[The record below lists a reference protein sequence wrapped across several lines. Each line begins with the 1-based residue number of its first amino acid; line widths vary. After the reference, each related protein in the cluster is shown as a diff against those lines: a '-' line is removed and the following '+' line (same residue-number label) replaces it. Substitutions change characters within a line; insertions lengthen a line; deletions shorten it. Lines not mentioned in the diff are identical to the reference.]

1 MTVSI
6 LNTIPRERPIWVF
19 NEDSFPC
26 QCCNPAV
33 AMDGGKWTCLSNKV
47 SWLVVDEQPDLT
59 KDHDACVCD
68 GSCGDVFHKG
78 TYLTFAYAQVIGLTW
93 GDLYWLWNREE
104 LSKLSAEEIAKRNAE
119 EAERL
124 AREEAQRDLESLS
137 AKLAEKARN
146 HEIKAHYKCN
156 KGKKESYPCKYLYS
170 CVGERKTGGAKPT
183 TLHISSECWS
193 HAYTDPLTGERI
205 EKHACWNLHP
215 GEEGWCKEWETNRLF
230 KPEMVFQRGGM
241 VCGSGRPENR
251 CHGEGQKTFKSFKSS
266 DRPKHSDRPRQDS
279 NKPRPDRQPRQETT
293 RPPRFYNSNTEA
305 QQKPVAKKTQNAF
318 AAIDD
323 SSDSD

>member
-1 MTVSI
+1 
-6 LNTIPRERPIWVF
+6 
-19 NEDSFPC
+19 
-26 QCCNPAV
+26 
-33 AMDGGKWTCLSNKV
+33 MDGGKWTCLSNKV
-47 SWLVVDEQPDLT
+47 SWLVVDEIPDLT
-59 KDHDACVCD
+59 KKHDACVCD

-104 LSKLSAEEIAKRNAE
+104 LSKLSAEEITKRNAE

-156 KGKKESYPCKYLYS
+156 KGKKENYPCKYLYS
-170 CVGERKTGGAKPT
+170 CVGERKTGGAKPS

-193 HAYTDPLTGERI
+193 HAYTDPLTGERV

-230 KPEMVFQRGGM
+230 KPEIVFQRGG
-241 VCGSGRPENR
+241 VGSGSDSGSGRPENR
-251 CHGEGQKTFKSFKSS
+251 GHGGRPENRGGAAFRPFKSS
-266 DRPKHSDRPRQDS
+266 DRHSDRPPRQD
-279 NKPRPDRQPRQETT
+279 NYNRPEQRPRQENYNRQERNTRPDRQPRQEST